1 MKKNKKGINVS
12 APIVPYTDQDTYP
25 THEAIYGKGGWKSVR
40 TIEDLKAIPKER
52 LEDGCIVRVVES
64 SSSSGSAVEFYYD
77 SSIKDGASIPSS
89 ITDPIEREV
98 YPYKFRKWAP
108 GYLPTKLSDLENDMA
123 FIAEVHNTEENGDYV
138 YLDPNNADDKN
149 AIEKILVGRARG
161 IYQELALAFL
171 NKNSS
176 TTVKVDTNEDGVVDG
191 NDNSIPIHGLVT
203 VDDTG
208 KIPNDLLEY
217 PGKYVE
223 SLVAIFPDDFC
234 YDPLDPA
241 SWWDTDDKG
250 VLVKVAPGGP
260 KPADYPNSD
269 QSEALGWDHPEV
281 TEKDQKYYISE
292 YYKSSGNSNSIV
304 DNAYRN
310 KVAVV
315 TSSDPNDFSW
325 TASDPIWNDIIY
337 VDEFRRTAFIVKN
350 DGIIVEKSIGRD
362 LIRTI
367 EELMRPATI
376 LEVPTEWN
384 NWGISAKVA
393 YQILLEIDKIVAWGE
408 DISDE
413 RNQRKEADAA
423 INARIDDLWDKLNA
437 HIQDKNN
444 PHNVTREQL
453 GVGESDEVTFSK
465 VTANGFFM
473 SVGSAGKM
481 ASKEV
486 MMSDLPA
493 EEETPEEEVISA
505 VSEKTSSAQLLTP
518 RVKISSSNN
527 PSLRV
532 GPSDGSYEWQEELK
546 NEKEEREAA
555 DAELNKRIDEVEA
568 AMNAHIARR
577 DNPHETNR
585 GHLKI
590 DTTDAVVFSKVNAPN
605 GFFQANGTP
614 AVFKVATLDPKEEKL
629 NELESKIKELEAEI
643 AKLRKV

>member
-1 MKKNKKGINVS
+1 MEKNKKGINVS

-40 TIEDLKAIPKER
+40 TIEDLKAIPKGR

-123 FIAEVHNTEENGDYV
+123 FIAEVHDTEENGDYT

-223 SLVAIFPDDFC
+223 SLVAMFPDDFC
-234 YDPLDPA
+234 EDPLDPA
-241 SWWDTDDKG
+241 AYFVYLNGKPSKIDSEGKPVTADT
-250 VLVKVAPGGP
+250 
-260 KPADYPNSD
+260 PNSF
-269 QSEALGWDHPEV
+269 QSEALKWDHPQV

-292 YYKSSGNSNSIV
+292 YYKYKENNTV
-304 DNAYRN
+304 YNAYRN

-376 LEVPTEWN
+376 LEVPTEWD

-408 DISDE
+408 DISEE
-413 RNQRKEADAA
+413 RNKRKEADEA
-423 INARIDDLWDKLNA
+423 INKRIDDLWDKLNA

-481 ASKEV
+481 ALEGI
-486 MMSDLPA
+486 MMSDISA
-493 EEETPEEEVISA
+493 DEETHEEEVISA

-518 RVKISSSNN
+518 RVRISSSSN

-532 GPSDGSYEWQEELK
+532 GPSDGTYDWQEELE
-546 NEKEEREAA
+546 NEREEREAA

-590 DTTDAVVFSKVNAPN
+590 DTTDAVIFSKVNAPN
-605 GFFQANGTP
+605 GFFQANGKA
-614 AVFKVATLDPKEEKL
+614 AVFKVATPDPKEEKL

>member
-1 MKKNKKGINVS
+1 MEKNKKGINVS

-40 TIEDLKAIPKER
+40 TIEDLKAIPKGR

-64 SSSSGSAVEFYYD
+64 SSSSRSAVEFYYD

-123 FIAEVHNTEENGDYV
+123 FIAEVHDTEENGDYT

-223 SLVAIFPDDFC
+223 SLVAMFPDDFC
-234 YDPLDPA
+234 EDPLDPA
-241 SWWDTDDKG
+241 AYFVYLNGKPSKIDSEGKPVTADT
-250 VLVKVAPGGP
+250 
-260 KPADYPNSD
+260 PNSF
-269 QSEALGWDHPEV
+269 QSEALKWDHPQV

-292 YYKSSGNSNSIV
+292 YYKYKENNTV
-304 DNAYRN
+304 YNAYRN

-376 LEVPTEWN
+376 LEVPTEWD

-408 DISDE
+408 DISEE
-413 RNQRKEADAA
+413 RNKRKEADEA
-423 INARIDDLWDKLNA
+423 INKRIDDLWDKLNA

-481 ASKEV
+481 ALEGI
-486 MMSDLPA
+486 MMSDISA
-493 EEETPEEEVISA
+493 DEETYEEEVISA

-518 RVKISSSNN
+518 RVRISSSSN

-532 GPSDGSYEWQEELK
+532 GPSDGTYDWQEELE
-546 NEKEEREAA
+546 NEREEREAA

-590 DTTDAVVFSKVNAPN
+590 DTTDAVIFSKVNAPN
-605 GFFQANGTP
+605 GFFQANGKA
-614 AVFKVATLDPKEEKL
+614 AVFKVATPDPEEEKL

>member
-1 MKKNKKGINVS
+1 MEKNKKGINVS

-40 TIEDLKAIPKER
+40 TIEDLKAIPKGR

-123 FIAEVHNTEENGDYV
+123 FIAEVHDTEENGDYT

-223 SLVAIFPDDFC
+223 SLVAMFPDDFC
-234 YDPLDPA
+234 EDPLDPA
-241 SWWDTDDKG
+241 AYFVYLNGKPSKIDSEGKPVTADT
-250 VLVKVAPGGP
+250 
-260 KPADYPNSD
+260 PNSF
-269 QSEALGWDHPEV
+269 QSEALKRDHPQV

-292 YYKSSGNSNSIV
+292 YYKYKENNTV
-304 DNAYRN
+304 YNAYRN

-376 LEVPTEWN
+376 LEVPTEWD

-408 DISDE
+408 DISEE
-413 RNQRKEADAA
+413 RNKRKEADEA
-423 INARIDDLWDKLNA
+423 INKRIDDLWDKLNA

-481 ASKEV
+481 ALEGI
-486 MMSDLPA
+486 MMSDISA
-493 EEETPEEEVISA
+493 DEETHEEEVISA

-518 RVKISSSNN
+518 RVRISSSSN

-532 GPSDGSYEWQEELK
+532 GPSDGTYDWQEELE
-546 NEKEEREAA
+546 NEREEREAA

-590 DTTDAVVFSKVNAPN
+590 DTTDAVIFSKVNAPN
-605 GFFQANGTP
+605 GFFQANGKA
-614 AVFKVATLDPKEEKL
+614 AVFKVATPDPEEEKL

>member
-1 MKKNKKGINVS
+1 MEKNKKGINVS

-40 TIEDLKAIPKER
+40 TIEDLKAIPKGR

-123 FIAEVHNTEENGDYV
+123 FIAEVHDTEENGDYT
-138 YLDPNNADDKN
+138 YLDPNNTDDKN

-223 SLVAIFPDDFC
+223 SLVAMFPDDFC
-234 YDPLDPA
+234 EDPLDPA
-241 SWWDTDDKG
+241 AYFVYLNGKPSKIDSEGKPVTADT
-250 VLVKVAPGGP
+250 
-260 KPADYPNSD
+260 PNSF
-269 QSEALGWDHPEV
+269 QSEALKWDHPQV

-292 YYKSSGNSNSIV
+292 YYKYKENNTV
-304 DNAYRN
+304 YNAYRN

-376 LEVPTEWN
+376 LEVPTEWD

-408 DISDE
+408 DISEE
-413 RNQRKEADAA
+413 RNKRKEADEA
-423 INARIDDLWDKLNA
+423 INKRIDDLWDKLNA

-481 ASKEV
+481 ALEGI
-486 MMSDLPA
+486 MMSDISA
-493 EEETPEEEVISA
+493 DEETHEEEVISA

-518 RVKISSSNN
+518 RVRISSSSN

-532 GPSDGSYEWQEELK
+532 GPSDGTYDWQEELE
-546 NEKEEREAA
+546 NEREEREAA

-590 DTTDAVVFSKVNAPN
+590 DTTDAVIFSKVNAPN
-605 GFFQANGTP
+605 GFFQANGKA
-614 AVFKVATLDPKEEKL
+614 AVFKVATPDPEEEKL

>member
-1 MKKNKKGINVS
+1 MEKNKKGINVS

-40 TIEDLKAIPKER
+40 TIEDLKAIPKGR

-123 FIAEVHNTEENGDYV
+123 FIAEVHDTEENGDYT

-223 SLVAIFPDDFC
+223 SLVAMFPDDFC
-234 YDPLDPA
+234 EDPLDPA
-241 SWWDTDDKG
+241 AYFVYLNGKPSKIDSEGKPVTADT
-250 VLVKVAPGGP
+250 
-260 KPADYPNSD
+260 PNSF
-269 QSEALGWDHPEV
+269 QSEALKWDHPQV

-292 YYKSSGNSNSIV
+292 YYKYKENNTV
-304 DNAYRN
+304 YNAYRN

-376 LEVPTEWN
+376 LEVPTEWD

-408 DISDE
+408 DISEE
-413 RNQRKEADAA
+413 RNKRKEADEA
-423 INARIDDLWDKLNA
+423 INKKIDDLWDKLNA

-481 ASKEV
+481 ALEGI
-486 MMSDLPA
+486 MMSDISA
-493 EEETPEEEVISA
+493 DEETHEEEVISA

-518 RVKISSSNN
+518 RVRISSSSN

-532 GPSDGSYEWQEELK
+532 GPSDGTYDWQEELE
-546 NEKEEREAA
+546 NEREEREAA

-590 DTTDAVVFSKVNAPN
+590 DTTDAVIFSKVNAPN
-605 GFFQANGTP
+605 GFFQANGKA
-614 AVFKVATLDPKEEKL
+614 AVFKVATPDPEEEKL

>member
-1 MKKNKKGINVS
+1 MEKNKKGINVS

-40 TIEDLKAIPKER
+40 TIEDLKAIPKGR

-123 FIAEVHNTEENGDYV
+123 FIAEVHDTEENGDYT

-223 SLVAIFPDDFC
+223 SLVAMFPDDFC
-234 YDPLDPA
+234 KDPLDPA
-241 SWWDTDDKG
+241 AYFVYLNGKPSKIDSEGKPVTADT
-250 VLVKVAPGGP
+250 
-260 KPADYPNSD
+260 PNSF
-269 QSEALGWDHPEV
+269 QSEALKWDHPQV

-292 YYKSSGNSNSIV
+292 YYKYKENNTV
-304 DNAYRN
+304 YNAYRN

-376 LEVPTEWN
+376 LEVPTEWD

-408 DISDE
+408 DISEE
-413 RNQRKEADAA
+413 RNKRKEADEA
-423 INARIDDLWDKLNA
+423 INKRIDDLWDKLNA

-481 ASKEV
+481 ALEGI
-486 MMSDLPA
+486 MMSDISA
-493 EEETPEEEVISA
+493 DEETHEEEVISA

-518 RVKISSSNN
+518 RVRISSSSN

-532 GPSDGSYEWQEELK
+532 GPSDGTYDWQEELE
-546 NEKEEREAA
+546 NEREEREAA

-590 DTTDAVVFSKVNAPN
+590 DTTDAVIFSKVNAPN
-605 GFFQANGTP
+605 GFFQANGKA
-614 AVFKVATLDPKEEKL
+614 AVFKVATPDPEEEKL
-629 NELESKIKELEAEI
+629 NELESKVKELEAEI

>member
-1 MKKNKKGINVS
+1 MEKNKKGINVS

-40 TIEDLKAIPKER
+40 TIEDLKAIPKGR

-123 FIAEVHNTEENGDYV
+123 FIAEVHDTEENGDYT

-176 TTVKVDTNEDGVVDG
+176 TTVKVDTNENGVVDG

-223 SLVAIFPDDFC
+223 SLVAMFPDDFC
-234 YDPLDPA
+234 EDPLDPA
-241 SWWDTDDKG
+241 AYFVYLNGKPSKIDSEGKPVTADT
-250 VLVKVAPGGP
+250 
-260 KPADYPNSD
+260 PNSF
-269 QSEALGWDHPEV
+269 QSEALKWDHPQV

-292 YYKSSGNSNSIV
+292 YYKYKENNTV
-304 DNAYRN
+304 YNAYRN

-376 LEVPTEWN
+376 LEVPTEWD

-408 DISDE
+408 DISEE
-413 RNQRKEADAA
+413 RNKRKEADEA
-423 INARIDDLWDKLNA
+423 INKRIDDLWDKLNA

-481 ASKEV
+481 ALEGI
-486 MMSDLPA
+486 MMSDISA
-493 EEETPEEEVISA
+493 DEETHEEEVISA

-518 RVKISSSNN
+518 RVRISSSSN

-532 GPSDGSYEWQEELK
+532 GPSDGTYDWQEELE
-546 NEKEEREAA
+546 NEREEREAA

-590 DTTDAVVFSKVNAPN
+590 DTTDAVIFSKVNAPN
-605 GFFQANGTP
+605 GFFQANGKA
-614 AVFKVATLDPKEEKL
+614 AVFKVATPDPEEEKL

>member
-1 MKKNKKGINVS
+1 MEKNKKGINVS

-40 TIEDLKAIPKER
+40 TIEDLKAIPKGR

-123 FIAEVHNTEENGDYV
+123 FIAEVHDTEENGDYT

-223 SLVAIFPDDFC
+223 SLVAMFPDDFC
-234 YDPLDPA
+234 EDPLDPA
-241 SWWDTDDKG
+241 AYFVYLNGKPSKIDSEGKPVTADT
-250 VLVKVAPGGP
+250 
-260 KPADYPNSD
+260 PNSF
-269 QSEALGWDHPEV
+269 QSEALKWDHPQV

-292 YYKSSGNSNSIV
+292 YYKYKENNTV
-304 DNAYRN
+304 YNAYRN

-376 LEVPTEWN
+376 LEVPTEWD

-408 DISDE
+408 DISEE
-413 RNQRKEADAA
+413 RNKRKEADEA
-423 INARIDDLWDKLNA
+423 INKRIDDLWDKLNA

-481 ASKEV
+481 ALEGI
-486 MMSDLPA
+486 MMSDISA
-493 EEETPEEEVISA
+493 DEETHEEEVISA
-505 VSEKTSSAQLLTP
+505 VSEKTSSAQLLIP
-518 RVKISSSNN
+518 RVRISSSSN

-532 GPSDGSYEWQEELK
+532 GPSDGTYDWQEELE
-546 NEKEEREAA
+546 NEREEREAA

-590 DTTDAVVFSKVNAPN
+590 DTTDAVIFSKVNAPN
-605 GFFQANGTP
+605 GFFQANGKA
-614 AVFKVATLDPKEEKL
+614 AVFKVATPDPKEEKL

>member
-1 MKKNKKGINVS
+1 MEKNKKGINVS

-40 TIEDLKAIPKER
+40 TIEDLKAIPKGR

-123 FIAEVHNTEENGDYV
+123 FIAEVHDTEENGDYT

-223 SLVAIFPDDFC
+223 SLVAMFPDDFC
-234 YDPLDPA
+234 EDPLDPA
-241 SWWDTDDKG
+241 AYFVYLNGKPSKIDSEGKPVTADT
-250 VLVKVAPGGP
+250 
-260 KPADYPNSD
+260 PNSF
-269 QSEALGWDHPEV
+269 QSEALKWDHPQV

-292 YYKSSGNSNSIV
+292 YYKYKENNTV
-304 DNAYRN
+304 YNAYRN

-376 LEVPTEWN
+376 LEVPTEWD

-408 DISDE
+408 DISEE
-413 RNQRKEADAA
+413 RNKRKEADEA
-423 INARIDDLWDKLNA
+423 INKRIDDLWDKLNA

-481 ASKEV
+481 ALEGI
-486 MMSDLPA
+486 MMSDISA
-493 EEETPEEEVISA
+493 DEETHEEEVISA

-518 RVKISSSNN
+518 RVRISSSSN

-532 GPSDGSYEWQEELK
+532 GPSDGTYDWQEELE
-546 NEKEEREAA
+546 NEREEREAA

-590 DTTDAVVFSKVNAPN
+590 DTTDAVIFSKVNAPN

-614 AVFKVATLDPKEEKL
+614 AVFKVATPDPEEEKL

>member
-1 MKKNKKGINVS
+1 MEKNKKGINVS

-40 TIEDLKAIPKER
+40 TIEDLKAIPKGR

-123 FIAEVHNTEENGDYV
+123 FIAEVHDTEENGDYT

-223 SLVAIFPDDFC
+223 SLVAMFPDDFC
-234 YDPLDPA
+234 EDPLDPA
-241 SWWDTDDKG
+241 AYFVYLNGKPSKIDSEGKPVTADT
-250 VLVKVAPGGP
+250 
-260 KPADYPNSD
+260 PNSF
-269 QSEALGWDHPEV
+269 QSEALKWDHPQV

-292 YYKSSGNSNSIV
+292 YYKYKENNTV
-304 DNAYRN
+304 YNAYRN

-408 DISDE
+408 DISEE
-413 RNQRKEADAA
+413 RNKRKEADEA
-423 INARIDDLWDKLNA
+423 INKRIDDLWDKLNA

-481 ASKEV
+481 ALEGI
-486 MMSDLPA
+486 MMSDISA
-493 EEETPEEEVISA
+493 DEETHEEEVISA

-518 RVKISSSNN
+518 RVRISSSSN

-532 GPSDGSYEWQEELK
+532 GPSDGTYDWQEELE
-546 NEKEEREAA
+546 NEREEREAA

-590 DTTDAVVFSKVNAPN
+590 DTTDAVIFSKVNAPN
-605 GFFQANGTP
+605 GFFQANGKA
-614 AVFKVATLDPKEEKL
+614 AVFKVATPDPEEEKL

>member
-40 TIEDLKAIPKER
+40 TIEDLKAIPKGR

-123 FIAEVHNTEENGDYV
+123 FIAEVHDTEENGDYT

-223 SLVAIFPDDFC
+223 SLVAMFPDDFC
-234 YDPLDPA
+234 EDPLDPA
-241 SWWDTDDKG
+241 AYFVYLNGKSSKIDSEGKPVTADT
-250 VLVKVAPGGP
+250 
-260 KPADYPNSD
+260 PNSF
-269 QSEALGWDHPEV
+269 QSEALKWDHPQV

-292 YYKSSGNSNSIV
+292 YYKYKENNTV
-304 DNAYRN
+304 YNAYRN

-376 LEVPTEWN
+376 LEVPTEWD

-408 DISDE
+408 DISE
-413 RNQRKEADAA
+413 ESNKRKEADEA
-423 INARIDDLWDKLNA
+423 INKRIDDLWDKLNA

-481 ASKEV
+481 ALEGI
-486 MMSDLPA
+486 MMSDISA
-493 EEETPEEEVISA
+493 DEETHEEEVISA

-518 RVKISSSNN
+518 RVRISSSSN

-532 GPSDGSYEWQEELK
+532 VGPSDGTYDWQEELE
-546 NEKEEREAA
+546 NEREEREAA

-590 DTTDAVVFSKVNAPN
+590 DTTDAVIFSKVNAPN
-605 GFFQANGTP
+605 GFFQANGKA
-614 AVFKVATLDPKEEKL
+614 AVFKVATPDPEEEKL

>member
-1 MKKNKKGINVS
+1 MEKNKKGINVS

-40 TIEDLKAIPKER
+40 TIEDLKAIPKGR

-123 FIAEVHNTEENGDYV
+123 FIAEVHDTEENGDYT

-223 SLVAIFPDDFC
+223 SLVALFPDDFC
-234 YDPLDPA
+234 EDPLDPA
-241 SWWDTDDKG
+241 AYFVYLNGKPSKIDSEGKPVTADT
-250 VLVKVAPGGP
+250 
-260 KPADYPNSD
+260 PNSF
-269 QSEALGWDHPEV
+269 QSEALKWDHPQV

-292 YYKSSGNSNSIV
+292 YYKYKENNTV
-304 DNAYRN
+304 YNAYRN

-376 LEVPTEWN
+376 LEVPTEWD

-408 DISDE
+408 DISEE
-413 RNQRKEADAA
+413 RNKRKEADEA
-423 INARIDDLWDKLNA
+423 INKRIDDLWDKLNA

-481 ASKEV
+481 ALEGI
-486 MMSDLPA
+486 MMSDISA
-493 EEETPEEEVISA
+493 DEETHEEEVISA

-518 RVKISSSNN
+518 RVRISSSSN

-532 GPSDGSYEWQEELK
+532 GPSDGTYDWQEELE
-546 NEKEEREAA
+546 NEREEREAA

-590 DTTDAVVFSKVNAPN
+590 DTTDAVIFSKVNAPN
-605 GFFQANGTP
+605 GFFQANGKA
-614 AVFKVATLDPKEEKL
+614 AVFKVATPDPEEEKL
-629 NELESKIKELEAEI
+629 NELESKVKELEAEI

>member
-1 MKKNKKGINVS
+1 MEKNKKGINVS

-123 FIAEVHNTEENGDYV
+123 FIAEVHDTEENGDYT

-223 SLVAIFPDDFC
+223 SLVAMFPDDFC
-234 YDPLDPA
+234 EDPLDPA
-241 SWWDTDDKG
+241 AYFVYLNGKPSKTDSEGKPVTADT
-250 VLVKVAPGGP
+250 
-260 KPADYPNSD
+260 PNSF
-269 QSEALGWDHPEV
+269 QSEALKLDHPQV

-292 YYKSSGNSNSIV
+292 YYKYKENNTV
-304 DNAYRN
+304 YNAYRN

-376 LEVPTEWN
+376 LEVPTEWD

-473 SVGSAGKM
+473 SVGSAGRM
-481 ASKEV
+481 ASEEI
-486 MMSDLPA
+486 MMNDLPA
-493 EEETPEEEVISA
+493 DEETHEGEVNAI
-505 VSEKTSSAQLLTP
+505 SEKTSSAQLLTP

-605 GFFQANGTP
+605 GFFQADGKA

-643 AKLRKV
+643 TKLRKV

>member
-1 MKKNKKGINVS
+1 MEKNKKGINVS

-40 TIEDLKAIPKER
+40 TIEDLKAIPKGR

-123 FIAEVHNTEENGDYV
+123 FIAEVHDTEENGDYT

-208 KIPNDLLEY
+208 KIPNNLLEY

-223 SLVAIFPDDFC
+223 SLVAMFPDDFC
-234 YDPLDPA
+234 EDPLDPA
-241 SWWDTDDKG
+241 AYFVYLNGKPSKIDSEGKPVTADT
-250 VLVKVAPGGP
+250 
-260 KPADYPNSD
+260 PNSF
-269 QSEALGWDHPEV
+269 QSEALKWDHPQV

-292 YYKSSGNSNSIV
+292 YYKYKENNTV
-304 DNAYRN
+304 YNAYRN

-376 LEVPTEWN
+376 LEVPTEWD

-408 DISDE
+408 DISEE
-413 RNQRKEADAA
+413 RNKRKEADEA
-423 INARIDDLWDKLNA
+423 INKRIDDLWDKLNA

-453 GVGESDEVTFSK
+453 SVGESDEVTFSK

-481 ASKEV
+481 ALEGI
-486 MMSDLPA
+486 MMSDISA
-493 EEETPEEEVISA
+493 DEETHEEEVISA

-518 RVKISSSNN
+518 RVRISSSSN

-532 GPSDGSYEWQEELK
+532 GPSDGTYDWQEELE
-546 NEKEEREAA
+546 NEREEREAA

-590 DTTDAVVFSKVNAPN
+590 DTTDAVIFSKVNAPN
-605 GFFQANGTP
+605 GFFQANGRA
-614 AVFKVATLDPKEEKL
+614 AVFKVATPDPEEEKL

>member
-1 MKKNKKGINVS
+1 MEKNKKGINVS

-40 TIEDLKAIPKER
+40 TIEDLKAIPKGR

-123 FIAEVHNTEENGDYV
+123 FIAEVHDTEENGDYT

-223 SLVAIFPDDFC
+223 SLVAMFPDDFC
-234 YDPLDPA
+234 EDPLDPA
-241 SWWDTDDKG
+241 AYFVYLNGKPSKIDSEGKPVTADT
-250 VLVKVAPGGP
+250 
-260 KPADYPNSD
+260 PNSF
-269 QSEALGWDHPEV
+269 QSEALKWDHPQV

-292 YYKSSGNSNSIV
+292 YYKYKENNTV
-304 DNAYRN
+304 YNAYRN

-376 LEVPTEWN
+376 LEVPTEWD

-408 DISDE
+408 DISEE
-413 RNQRKEADAA
+413 RNKRKEADEA
-423 INARIDDLWDKLNA
+423 INKRIDDLWDKLNA

-481 ASKEV
+481 ALEGI
-486 MMSDLPA
+486 MMSDISA
-493 EEETPEEEVISA
+493 DEETHEEEVISA

-518 RVKISSSNN
+518 RVRISSSSN

-532 GPSDGSYEWQEELK
+532 GLSDGTYDWQEELE
-546 NEKEEREAA
+546 NEREEREAA

-590 DTTDAVVFSKVNAPN
+590 DTTDAVIFSKVNAPN
-605 GFFQANGTP
+605 GFFQANGKA
-614 AVFKVATLDPKEEKL
+614 AVFKVATPDPEEEKL

>member
-1 MKKNKKGINVS
+1 MEKNKKGINVS

-40 TIEDLKAIPKER
+40 TIEDLKAIPKGR

-77 SSIKDGASIPSS
+77 SSIKDGASIPGS

-123 FIAEVHNTEENGDYV
+123 FIAEVHDTEENGDYT

-223 SLVAIFPDDFC
+223 SLVAMFPDDFC
-234 YDPLDPA
+234 EDPLDPA
-241 SWWDTDDKG
+241 AYFVYLNGKPSKIDSEGKPVTADT
-250 VLVKVAPGGP
+250 
-260 KPADYPNSD
+260 PNSF
-269 QSEALGWDHPEV
+269 QSEALKWDHPQV

-292 YYKSSGNSNSIV
+292 YYKYKENNTV
-304 DNAYRN
+304 YNAYRN

-376 LEVPTEWN
+376 LEVPTEWD

-408 DISDE
+408 DISEE
-413 RNQRKEADAA
+413 RNKRKEADEA
-423 INARIDDLWDKLNA
+423 INKRIDDLWDKLNA

-481 ASKEV
+481 ALEGI
-486 MMSDLPA
+486 MMSDISA
-493 EEETPEEEVISA
+493 DEETHEEEVISA

-518 RVKISSSNN
+518 RVRISSSSN

-532 GPSDGSYEWQEELK
+532 GPSDGTYDWQEELE
-546 NEKEEREAA
+546 NEREEREAA

-590 DTTDAVVFSKVNAPN
+590 DTTDAVIFSKVNAPN
-605 GFFQANGTP
+605 GFFQANGKA
-614 AVFKVATLDPKEEKL
+614 AVFKVATPDPEEEKL

>member
-1 MKKNKKGINVS
+1 MEKNKKGINVS

-40 TIEDLKAIPKER
+40 TIEDLKAIPKGR

-123 FIAEVHNTEENGDYV
+123 FIAEVHDTEENGDYT

-223 SLVAIFPDDFC
+223 SLVAMFPDDFC
-234 YDPLDPA
+234 EDPLDPA
-241 SWWDTDDKG
+241 AYFVYLNGKPSKIDSEGKPVTADT
-250 VLVKVAPGGP
+250 
-260 KPADYPNSD
+260 PNSF
-269 QSEALGWDHPEV
+269 QSEALKWDHPQV

-292 YYKSSGNSNSIV
+292 YYKYKENNTV
-304 DNAYRN
+304 YNAYRN

-376 LEVPTEWN
+376 LEVPTEWD

-408 DISDE
+408 DISEE
-413 RNQRKEADAA
+413 RNKRKEADEA
-423 INARIDDLWDKLNA
+423 INKRIDDLWDKLNA

-481 ASKEV
+481 ALEGI
-486 MMSDLPA
+486 MMSDISA
-493 EEETPEEEVISA
+493 DEETHEEEVISA

-518 RVKISSSNN
+518 RVRISSSSN

-532 GPSDGSYEWQEELK
+532 GPSDGTYDWQEELE
-546 NEKEEREAA
+546 NEREEREAA

-590 DTTDAVVFSKVNAPN
+590 DTTDAVIFSKVNAPN
-605 GFFQANGTP
+605 GFFQANGKA
-614 AVFKVATLDPKEEKL
+614 AVFKVATPDPEEEKL
-629 NELESKIKELEAEI
+629 NELESKIRELEAEI

>member
-1 MKKNKKGINVS
+1 MEKNKKGINVS

-40 TIEDLKAIPKER
+40 TIEDLKAIPKGR

-123 FIAEVHNTEENGDYV
+123 FIAEVHDTEENGDYT

-217 PGKYVE
+217 HGKYVE
-223 SLVAIFPDDFC
+223 SLVAMFPDDFC
-234 YDPLDPA
+234 EDPLDPA
-241 SWWDTDDKG
+241 AYFVYLNGKPSKIDSEGKPVTADT
-250 VLVKVAPGGP
+250 
-260 KPADYPNSD
+260 PNSF
-269 QSEALGWDHPEV
+269 QSEALKWDHPQV

-292 YYKSSGNSNSIV
+292 YYYKYKENNTV
-304 DNAYRN
+304 YNAYRN

-376 LEVPTEWN
+376 LEVPTEWD

-408 DISDE
+408 DISEE
-413 RNQRKEADAA
+413 RNKRKEADEA
-423 INARIDDLWDKLNA
+423 INKRIDDLWDKLNA

-481 ASKEV
+481 ALEGI
-486 MMSDLPA
+486 MMSDISA
-493 EEETPEEEVISA
+493 DEETHEEEVISA

-518 RVKISSSNN
+518 RVRISSSSN

-532 GPSDGSYEWQEELK
+532 GPSDGTYDWQEELE
-546 NEKEEREAA
+546 NEREEREAA

-590 DTTDAVVFSKVNAPN
+590 DTTDAVIFSKVNAPN
-605 GFFQANGTP
+605 GFFQANGKA
-614 AVFKVATLDPKEEKL
+614 AVFKVATPDPEEEKL
-629 NELESKIKELEAEI
+629 NELESKVKELEAEI

>member
-1 MKKNKKGINVS
+1 MEKNKKGINVS

-40 TIEDLKAIPKER
+40 TIEDLKAIPKGR

-98 YPYKFRKWAP
+98 YPNKFRKWAP

-123 FIAEVHNTEENGDYV
+123 FIAEVHDTEENGDYT

-223 SLVAIFPDDFC
+223 SLVAMFPDDFC
-234 YDPLDPA
+234 EDPLDPA
-241 SWWDTDDKG
+241 AYFVYLNGKPSKIDSEGKPVTADT
-250 VLVKVAPGGP
+250 
-260 KPADYPNSD
+260 PNSF
-269 QSEALGWDHPEV
+269 QSEALKWDHPQV

-292 YYKSSGNSNSIV
+292 YYKYKENNTV
-304 DNAYRN
+304 YNAYRN

-376 LEVPTEWN
+376 LEVPTEWD

-408 DISDE
+408 DISEE
-413 RNQRKEADAA
+413 RNKRKEADEA
-423 INARIDDLWDKLNA
+423 INKRIDDLWDKLNA

-481 ASKEV
+481 ALEGI
-486 MMSDLPA
+486 MMSDISA
-493 EEETPEEEVISA
+493 DEETHEEEVISA

-518 RVKISSSNN
+518 RVRISSSSN

-532 GPSDGSYEWQEELK
+532 GPSDGTYDWQEELE
-546 NEKEEREAA
+546 NEREEREAA

-590 DTTDAVVFSKVNAPN
+590 DTTDAVIFSKVNAPN
-605 GFFQANGTP
+605 GFFQANGKA
-614 AVFKVATLDPKEEKL
+614 AVFKVATPDPEEEKL

>member
-1 MKKNKKGINVS
+1 MEKNKKGINVS

-40 TIEDLKAIPKER
+40 TIEDLKAIPKGR

-123 FIAEVHNTEENGDYV
+123 FIAEVHDTEENGDYT

-223 SLVAIFPDDFC
+223 SLVAMFPDDFC
-234 YDPLDPA
+234 EDPLDPA
-241 SWWDTDDKG
+241 AYFVYLNGKPSKIDSEGKPVTADT
-250 VLVKVAPGGP
+250 
-260 KPADYPNSD
+260 PNSF
-269 QSEALGWDHPEV
+269 QSEALKWDHPQV

-292 YYKSSGNSNSIV
+292 YYKYKENNTV
-304 DNAYRN
+304 YNAYRN

-376 LEVPTEWN
+376 LEVPTEWD

-408 DISDE
+408 DISEE
-413 RNQRKEADAA
+413 RNKRKEADEA
-423 INARIDDLWDKLNA
+423 INKRIDDLWDKLNA

-481 ASKEV
+481 ALEGI
-486 MMSDLPA
+486 MMSDISA
-493 EEETPEEEVISA
+493 DEETHEEEVISA

-518 RVKISSSNN
+518 RVRISSSSN

-532 GPSDGSYEWQEELK
+532 GPSDGTYDWQEELE
-546 NEKEEREAA
+546 NEREEREAA

-590 DTTDAVVFSKVNAPN
+590 DTTDAVIFSKVNAPN
-605 GFFQANGTP
+605 GFFQANGKA

>member
-1 MKKNKKGINVS
+1 MEKNKKGINVS

-123 FIAEVHNTEENGDYV
+123 FIAEVHDTEENGDYT

-223 SLVAIFPDDFC
+223 SLVAMFPDDFC
-234 YDPLDPA
+234 EDPLDPA
-241 SWWDTDDKG
+241 AYFVYLNGKPSKIDSEGKPVTADT
-250 VLVKVAPGGP
+250 
-260 KPADYPNSD
+260 PNSF
-269 QSEALGWDHPEV
+269 QSKALKWDHPQV

-292 YYKSSGNSNSIV
+292 YYKYKENNTV
-304 DNAYRN
+304 YNAYRN

-376 LEVPTEWN
+376 LEVPTEWD

-481 ASKEV
+481 ALEGI
-486 MMSDLPA
+486 MMSDISA
-493 EEETPEEEVISA
+493 DEETHEEEVISA

-518 RVKISSSNN
+518 RVRISSSSN

-532 GPSDGSYEWQEELK
+532 GPSDGTYDWQEELE
-546 NEKEEREAA
+546 NEREEREAA

-590 DTTDAVVFSKVNAPN
+590 DTTDAVIFSKVNAPN
-605 GFFQANGTP
+605 GFFQANGKA
-614 AVFKVATLDPKEEKL
+614 AVFKVATPDPEEEKL

>member
-1 MKKNKKGINVS
+1 MEKNKKGINVS

-40 TIEDLKAIPKER
+40 TIEDLKAIPKGR

-123 FIAEVHNTEENGDYV
+123 FIAEVHDTEENGDYT

-223 SLVAIFPDDFC
+223 SLVAMFPDDFC
-234 YDPLDPA
+234 EDPLDPA
-241 SWWDTDDKG
+241 AYFVYLNGKPSKIDSEGKPVTADT
-250 VLVKVAPGGP
+250 
-260 KPADYPNSD
+260 PNSF
-269 QSEALGWDHPEV
+269 QSEALKWDHPQV

-292 YYKSSGNSNSIV
+292 YYKYKENNTV
-304 DNAYRN
+304 YNAYRN

-376 LEVPTEWN
+376 LEVPTEWD

-481 ASKEV
+481 ALEGI
-486 MMSDLPA
+486 MMSDISA
-493 EEETPEEEVISA
+493 DEETHEEEVISA

-518 RVKISSSNN
+518 RVRISSSSN

-532 GPSDGSYEWQEELK
+532 GPSDGTYDWQEELE
-546 NEKEEREAA
+546 NEREEREAA

-590 DTTDAVVFSKVNAPN
+590 DTTDAVIFSKVNAPN

-614 AVFKVATLDPKEEKL
+614 AVFKVATPDPEEEKL

>member
-1 MKKNKKGINVS
+1 MEKNKKGINVS

-40 TIEDLKAIPKER
+40 TIEDLKAIPKGR

-98 YPYKFRKWAP
+98 YPYKFRRWAP

-123 FIAEVHNTEENGDYV
+123 FIAEVHDTEENGDYT

-223 SLVAIFPDDFC
+223 SLVAMFPDDFC
-234 YDPLDPA
+234 EDPLDPA
-241 SWWDTDDKG
+241 AYFVYLNGKPSKIDSEGKPVTADT
-250 VLVKVAPGGP
+250 
-260 KPADYPNSD
+260 PNSF
-269 QSEALGWDHPEV
+269 QSEALKWDHPQV

-292 YYKSSGNSNSIV
+292 YYKYKENNTV
-304 DNAYRN
+304 YNAYRN

-376 LEVPTEWN
+376 LEVPTEWD

-408 DISDE
+408 DISEE
-413 RNQRKEADAA
+413 RNKRKEADEA
-423 INARIDDLWDKLNA
+423 INKRIDDLWDKLNA

-493 EEETPEEEVISA
+493 EEETHEEEVISA

>member
-1 MKKNKKGINVS
+1 MEKNKKGINVS

-40 TIEDLKAIPKER
+40 TIEDLKAIPKGR

-64 SSSSGSAVEFYYD
+64 SSFSGSAVEFYYD

-123 FIAEVHNTEENGDYV
+123 FIAEVHDTEENGDYT

-223 SLVAIFPDDFC
+223 SLVAMFPDDFC
-234 YDPLDPA
+234 EDPLDPA
-241 SWWDTDDKG
+241 AYFVYLNGKPSKIDSEGKPVTADT
-250 VLVKVAPGGP
+250 
-260 KPADYPNSD
+260 PNSF
-269 QSEALGWDHPEV
+269 QSEALKWDHPQV

-292 YYKSSGNSNSIV
+292 YYKYKENNTV
-304 DNAYRN
+304 YNAYRN

-376 LEVPTEWN
+376 LEVPTEWD

-408 DISDE
+408 DISEE
-413 RNQRKEADAA
+413 RNKRKEADEA
-423 INARIDDLWDKLNA
+423 INKRIDDLWDKLNA

-473 SVGSAGKM
+473 SVGSAGRM
-481 ASKEV
+481 ASEGI
-486 MMSDLPA
+486 MMSDISA
-493 EEETPEEEVISA
+493 DEETHEEEVISA

-518 RVKISSSNN
+518 RVRISSSSN

-532 GPSDGSYEWQEELK
+532 GPSDGTYDWQEELE
-546 NEKEEREAA
+546 NEREEREAA

-590 DTTDAVVFSKVNAPN
+590 DTTDAVIFSKVNAPN
-605 GFFQANGTP
+605 GFFQANGKA
-614 AVFKVATLDPKEEKL
+614 AVFKVATPDPEEEKL
-629 NELESKIKELEAEI
+629 NELESKVKELEAEI

>member
-1 MKKNKKGINVS
+1 MEKNKKGINVS

-40 TIEDLKAIPKER
+40 TIEDLKAIPKGR

-123 FIAEVHNTEENGDYV
+123 FIAEVHDTEENGDYT

-223 SLVAIFPDDFC
+223 SLVAMFPDDFC
-234 YDPLDPA
+234 EDPLDPA
-241 SWWDTDDKG
+241 AYFVYLNGKPSKIDSEGKPVTADT
-250 VLVKVAPGGP
+250 
-260 KPADYPNSD
+260 PNSF
-269 QSEALGWDHPEV
+269 QSEALKWDHPQV

-292 YYKSSGNSNSIV
+292 YYKYKENNTV
-304 DNAYRN
+304 YNAYRN

-423 INARIDDLWDKLNA
+423 INARIDDLWNKLNA

-493 EEETPEEEVISA
+493 EEETHEEEVISA

-590 DTTDAVVFSKVNAPN
+590 DTTDAVIFSKVNAPN
-605 GFFQANGTP
+605 GFFQANGKA
-614 AVFKVATLDPKEEKL
+614 AVFKVATSDPEEEKL
-629 NELESKIKELEAEI
+629 NELESKVKELEAEI

>member
-1 MKKNKKGINVS
+1 MEKNKKGINVS

-40 TIEDLKAIPKER
+40 TIEDLKAIPKGR

-123 FIAEVHNTEENGDYV
+123 FIAEVHDTEENGDYT
-138 YLDPNNADDKN
+138 YLDPNNADDRN

-223 SLVAIFPDDFC
+223 SLVAMFPDDFC
-234 YDPLDPA
+234 EDPLDPA
-241 SWWDTDDKG
+241 AYFVYLNGKPSKIDSEGKPVTADT
-250 VLVKVAPGGP
+250 
-260 KPADYPNSD
+260 PNSF
-269 QSEALGWDHPEV
+269 QSEALKWDHPQV

-292 YYKSSGNSNSIV
+292 YYKYKENNTV
-304 DNAYRN
+304 YNAYRN

-376 LEVPTEWN
+376 LEVPTEWD

-408 DISDE
+408 DISEE
-413 RNQRKEADAA
+413 RNKRKEADEA
-423 INARIDDLWDKLNA
+423 INKRIDDLWDKLNA

-481 ASKEV
+481 ALEGI
-486 MMSDLPA
+486 MMSDISA
-493 EEETPEEEVISA
+493 DEETHEEEVISA

-518 RVKISSSNN
+518 RVRISSSSN

-532 GPSDGSYEWQEELK
+532 GPSDGTYDWQEELE
-546 NEKEEREAA
+546 NEREEREAA

-590 DTTDAVVFSKVNAPN
+590 DTTDAVIFSKVNAPN
-605 GFFQANGTP
+605 GFFQANGKA
-614 AVFKVATLDPKEEKL
+614 AVFKVATPDPEEEKL

>member
-1 MKKNKKGINVS
+1 MES
-12 APIVPYTDQDTYP
+12 
-25 THEAIYGKGGWKSVR
+25 
-40 TIEDLKAIPKER
+40 
-52 LEDGCIVRVVES
+52 S

-269 QSEALGWDHPEV
+269 QSEALGWDYPEV

-337 VDEFRRTAFIVKN
+337 VDEFRRTAFIVKMM
-350 DGIIVEKSIGRD
+350 V
-362 LIRTI
+362 
-367 EELMRPATI
+367 
-376 LEVPTEWN
+376 
-384 NWGISAKVA
+384 
-393 YQILLEIDKIVAWGE
+393 LL
-408 DISDE
+408 
-413 RNQRKEADAA
+413 
-423 INARIDDLWDKLNA
+423 
-437 HIQDKNN
+437 
-444 PHNVTREQL
+444 
-453 GVGESDEVTFSK
+453 
-465 VTANGFFM
+465 
-473 SVGSAGKM
+473 
-481 ASKEV
+481 
-486 MMSDLPA
+486 
-493 EEETPEEEVISA
+493 
-505 VSEKTSSAQLLTP
+505 
-518 RVKISSSNN
+518 
-527 PSLRV
+527 
-532 GPSDGSYEWQEELK
+532 
-546 NEKEEREAA
+546 
-555 DAELNKRIDEVEA
+555 
-568 AMNAHIARR
+568 
-577 DNPHETNR
+577 
-585 GHLKI
+585 
-590 DTTDAVVFSKVNAPN
+590 
-605 GFFQANGTP
+605 
-614 AVFKVATLDPKEEKL
+614 
-629 NELESKIKELEAEI
+629 
-643 AKLRKV
+643 

>member
-1 MKKNKKGINVS
+1 MEKNKKGINVS

-40 TIEDLKAIPKER
+40 TIEDLKAIPKGR

-123 FIAEVHNTEENGDYV
+123 FIAEVHDTEENGDYT

-223 SLVAIFPDDFC
+223 SLVAMFPDDFC
-234 YDPLDPA
+234 EDPLDPA
-241 SWWDTDDKG
+241 AYFVYLNGKPSKIDSEGKPVTADT
-250 VLVKVAPGGP
+250 
-260 KPADYPNSD
+260 PNSF
-269 QSEALGWDHPEV
+269 QSEALKLDHPQV

-292 YYKSSGNSNSIV
+292 YYKYKENNTV
-304 DNAYRN
+304 YNAYRN

-493 EEETPEEEVISA
+493 EEETHEEEVISA

-532 GPSDGSYEWQEELK
+532 GPSDGSYEWQEELE
-546 NEKEEREAA
+546 NEREEREAA

-590 DTTDAVVFSKVNAPN
+590 DTTDAVIFSKVNAPN
-605 GFFQANGTP
+605 GFFQANGKA
-614 AVFKVATLDPKEEKL
+614 AVFKVATPDPEEEKL
-629 NELESKIKELEAEI
+629 NELESKVKELEAEI

>member
-1 MKKNKKGINVS
+1 MEKNKKGINVS

-40 TIEDLKAIPKER
+40 TIEDLKAIPKGR

-77 SSIKDGASIPSS
+77 SSIKDEASIPSS

-123 FIAEVHNTEENGDYV
+123 FIAEVHDTEENGDYT

-223 SLVAIFPDDFC
+223 SLVAMFPDDFC
-234 YDPLDPA
+234 EDPLDPA
-241 SWWDTDDKG
+241 AYFVYLNGKPSKIDSEGKPVTADT
-250 VLVKVAPGGP
+250 
-260 KPADYPNSD
+260 PNSF
-269 QSEALGWDHPEV
+269 QSEALKWDHPQV

-292 YYKSSGNSNSIV
+292 YYKYKENNTV
-304 DNAYRN
+304 YNAYRN

-376 LEVPTEWN
+376 LEVPTEWD

-408 DISDE
+408 DISEE
-413 RNQRKEADAA
+413 RNKRKEADEA
-423 INARIDDLWDKLNA
+423 INKRIDDLWDKLNA

-481 ASKEV
+481 ALEGI
-486 MMSDLPA
+486 MMSDISA
-493 EEETPEEEVISA
+493 DEETHEEEVISA
-505 VSEKTSSAQLLTP
+505 VSEETSSAQLLTP
-518 RVKISSSNN
+518 RVRISSSSN

-532 GPSDGSYEWQEELK
+532 GPSDGTYDWQEELE
-546 NEKEEREAA
+546 NEREEREAA

-590 DTTDAVVFSKVNAPN
+590 DTTDAVIFSKVNAPN
-605 GFFQANGTP
+605 GFFQANGKA
-614 AVFKVATLDPKEEKL
+614 AVFKVATPDPEEEKL

>member
-1 MKKNKKGINVS
+1 MEKNKKGINVS

-40 TIEDLKAIPKER
+40 TIEDLKAIPKGR

-64 SSSSGSAVEFYYD
+64 NSSSGSAVEFYYD

-123 FIAEVHNTEENGDYV
+123 FIAEVHDTEENGDYT

-223 SLVAIFPDDFC
+223 SLVAMFPDDFC
-234 YDPLDPA
+234 EDPLDPA
-241 SWWDTDDKG
+241 AYFVYLNGKPSKIDSEGKPVTADT
-250 VLVKVAPGGP
+250 
-260 KPADYPNSD
+260 PNSF
-269 QSEALGWDHPEV
+269 QSEALKWDHPQV

-292 YYKSSGNSNSIV
+292 YYKYKENNTV
-304 DNAYRN
+304 YNAYRN

-376 LEVPTEWN
+376 LEVPTEWD

-408 DISDE
+408 DISEE
-413 RNQRKEADAA
+413 RNKRKEADEA
-423 INARIDDLWDKLNA
+423 INKRIDDLWDKLNA

-481 ASKEV
+481 ALEGI
-486 MMSDLPA
+486 MMSDISA
-493 EEETPEEEVISA
+493 DEETHEEEVISA

-518 RVKISSSNN
+518 RVRISSSSN

-532 GPSDGSYEWQEELK
+532 GPSDGTYDWQEELE
-546 NEKEEREAA
+546 NEREEREAA

-590 DTTDAVVFSKVNAPN
+590 DTTDAVIFSKVNAPN
-605 GFFQANGTP
+605 GFFQANGKA
-614 AVFKVATLDPKEEKL
+614 AVFKVATPDPEEEKL

>member
-1 MKKNKKGINVS
+1 MEKNKKGINVS

-40 TIEDLKAIPKER
+40 TIEDLKAIPKGR

-98 YPYKFRKWAP
+98 YPYKFRKWVP

-123 FIAEVHNTEENGDYV
+123 FIAEVHDTEENGDYT

-223 SLVAIFPDDFC
+223 SLVAMFPDDFC
-234 YDPLDPA
+234 EDPLDPA
-241 SWWDTDDKG
+241 AYFVYLNGKPSKIDSEGKPVTADT
-250 VLVKVAPGGP
+250 
-260 KPADYPNSD
+260 PNSF
-269 QSEALGWDHPEV
+269 QSEALKWDHPQV

-292 YYKSSGNSNSIV
+292 YYKYKENNTV
-304 DNAYRN
+304 YNAYRN

-376 LEVPTEWN
+376 LEVPTEWD

-408 DISDE
+408 DISEE
-413 RNQRKEADAA
+413 RNKRKEADEA
-423 INARIDDLWDKLNA
+423 INKRIDDLWDKLNA

-481 ASKEV
+481 ALEGI
-486 MMSDLPA
+486 MMSDISA
-493 EEETPEEEVISA
+493 DEETHEEEVISA

-518 RVKISSSNN
+518 RVRISSSSN

-532 GPSDGSYEWQEELK
+532 GPSDGTYDWQEELE
-546 NEKEEREAA
+546 NEREEREAA

-590 DTTDAVVFSKVNAPN
+590 DTTDAVIFSKVNAPN
-605 GFFQANGTP
+605 GFFQANGKA
-614 AVFKVATLDPKEEKL
+614 AVFKVATPDPEEEKL
-629 NELESKIKELEAEI
+629 NELESKVKELEAEI

>member
-1 MKKNKKGINVS
+1 MEKNKKGINVS

-40 TIEDLKAIPKER
+40 TIEDLKAIPKGR

-98 YPYKFRKWAP
+98 YPYKFRKWTP

-123 FIAEVHNTEENGDYV
+123 FIAEVHDTEENGDYT

-171 NKNSS
+171 NKNSYSS

-217 PGKYVE
+217 PGKYIE
-223 SLVAIFPDDFC
+223 SLVAMFPDDFC
-234 YDPLDPA
+234 EDPLDPA
-241 SWWDTDDKG
+241 AYFVYLNGKPSKIDSEGKPVTADT
-250 VLVKVAPGGP
+250 
-260 KPADYPNSD
+260 PNSF
-269 QSEALGWDHPEV
+269 QSEALKWDHPRV

-292 YYKSSGNSNSIV
+292 YYKYKENNTV
-304 DNAYRN
+304 YNAYRN

-376 LEVPTEWN
+376 LEVPTEWD

-393 YQILLEIDKIVAWGE
+393 YQILLKIDKIVAWGE
-408 DISDE
+408 DISEE
-413 RNQRKEADAA
+413 RNKRKEADEA
-423 INARIDDLWDKLNA
+423 INKRIDDLWDKLNA

-481 ASKEV
+481 ALEGI
-486 MMSDLPA
+486 MMSDISA
-493 EEETPEEEVISA
+493 DEETHEEEVISA

-518 RVKISSSNN
+518 RVRISSSSN

-532 GPSDGSYEWQEELK
+532 GPSDGTYDWQEELE
-546 NEKEEREAA
+546 NEREEREAA

-590 DTTDAVVFSKVNAPN
+590 DTTDAVIFSKVNAPN
-605 GFFQANGTP
+605 GFFQANGKA
-614 AVFKVATLDPKEEKL
+614 AVFKVATPDPEEEKL
-629 NELESKIKELEAEI
+629 NELESKVKELEAEI

>member
-1 MKKNKKGINVS
+1 MEKNKKGINVS

-40 TIEDLKAIPKER
+40 TIEDLKAIPKGR

-77 SSIKDGASIPSS
+77 SSIKDGASIPNS

-123 FIAEVHNTEENGDYV
+123 FIAEVHDTEENGDYT

-223 SLVAIFPDDFC
+223 SLVAMFPDDFC
-234 YDPLDPA
+234 EDPLDPA
-241 SWWDTDDKG
+241 AYFVYLNGKPSKIDSEGKPVTADT
-250 VLVKVAPGGP
+250 
-260 KPADYPNSD
+260 PNSF
-269 QSEALGWDHPEV
+269 QSEALKWDHPQV

-292 YYKSSGNSNSIV
+292 YYKYKENNTV
-304 DNAYRN
+304 YNAYRN

-376 LEVPTEWN
+376 LEVPTEWD

-408 DISDE
+408 DISEE
-413 RNQRKEADAA
+413 RNKRKEADEA
-423 INARIDDLWDKLNA
+423 INKRIDDLWDKLNA

-481 ASKEV
+481 ALEGI
-486 MMSDLPA
+486 MMSDISA
-493 EEETPEEEVISA
+493 DEETHEEEVISA

-518 RVKISSSNN
+518 RVRISSSSN

-532 GPSDGSYEWQEELK
+532 GPSDETYDWQEELE
-546 NEKEEREAA
+546 NEREEREAA

-590 DTTDAVVFSKVNAPN
+590 DTTDAVIFSKVNAPN
-605 GFFQANGTP
+605 GFFQANGKA
-614 AVFKVATLDPKEEKL
+614 AVFKVATPDPEEEKL
-629 NELESKIKELEAEI
+629 NELESKVKELEAEI

>member
-1 MKKNKKGINVS
+1 MEKNKKGINVS

-40 TIEDLKAIPKER
+40 TIEDLKAIPKGR

-123 FIAEVHNTEENGDYV
+123 FIAEVHDTEENGDYT

-223 SLVAIFPDDFC
+223 SLVAMFPDDFC
-234 YDPLDPA
+234 EDPLDPA
-241 SWWDTDDKG
+241 AYFVYLNGKPSKIDSEGKPVTADT
-250 VLVKVAPGGP
+250 
-260 KPADYPNSD
+260 PNSF
-269 QSEALGWDHPEV
+269 QSEALKWDHPQV

-292 YYKSSGNSNSIV
+292 YYKYKENNTV
-304 DNAYRN
+304 YNAYRN

-376 LEVPTEWN
+376 LEVPTEWD

-408 DISDE
+408 DISEE
-413 RNQRKEADAA
+413 RNKRKEADEA
-423 INARIDDLWDKLNA
+423 INKRIDDLWDKLNA

-481 ASKEV
+481 ALEGI
-486 MMSDLPA
+486 MMSDISA
-493 EEETPEEEVISA
+493 DEETHEEEVISA

-518 RVKISSSNN
+518 RVRISSSSN

-532 GPSDGSYEWQEELK
+532 GPSDGTYDWQEELE
-546 NEKEEREAA
+546 NEREEREAA

-605 GFFQANGTP
+605 GFFQANGKA
-614 AVFKVATLDPKEEKL
+614 AVFKVATPDPEEEKL

>member
-1 MKKNKKGINVS
+1 MEKNKKGINVS

-40 TIEDLKAIPKER
+40 TIEDLKAIPKGR

-123 FIAEVHNTEENGDYV
+123 FIAEVHDTEENGDYT

-191 NDNSIPIHGLVT
+191 NDNSIPIYGLVT

-223 SLVAIFPDDFC
+223 SLVAMFPDDFC
-234 YDPLDPA
+234 EDPLDPA
-241 SWWDTDDKG
+241 AYFVYLNGKPSKIDSEGKPVTADT
-250 VLVKVAPGGP
+250 
-260 KPADYPNSD
+260 PNSF
-269 QSEALGWDHPEV
+269 QSEALKWDHPQV

-292 YYKSSGNSNSIV
+292 YYKYKENNTV
-304 DNAYRN
+304 YNAYRN

-376 LEVPTEWN
+376 LEVPTEWD

-408 DISDE
+408 DISEE
-413 RNQRKEADAA
+413 RNKRKEADEA
-423 INARIDDLWDKLNA
+423 INKRIDDLWDKLNA

-481 ASKEV
+481 ALEGI
-486 MMSDLPA
+486 MMSDISA
-493 EEETPEEEVISA
+493 DEETHEEEVISA

-518 RVKISSSNN
+518 RVRISSSSN

-532 GPSDGSYEWQEELK
+532 GPSDGTYDWQEELE
-546 NEKEEREAA
+546 NEREEREAA

-577 DNPHETNR
+577 DNSHETNR

-590 DTTDAVVFSKVNAPN
+590 DTTDAVIFSKVNAPN
-605 GFFQANGTP
+605 GFFQANGKA
-614 AVFKVATLDPKEEKL
+614 AVFKVATPDPEEEKL

>member
-1 MKKNKKGINVS
+1 MEKNKKGINVS

-40 TIEDLKAIPKER
+40 TIEDLKAIPKGR

-123 FIAEVHNTEENGDYV
+123 FIAEVHDTEENGDYT

-223 SLVAIFPDDFC
+223 SLVAMFPDDFC
-234 YDPLDPA
+234 EDPLDPA
-241 SWWDTDDKG
+241 AYFVYLNGKPSKIDSEGKPVTADT
-250 VLVKVAPGGP
+250 
-260 KPADYPNSD
+260 PNSF
-269 QSEALGWDHPEV
+269 QSEALKWDHPQV

-292 YYKSSGNSNSIV
+292 YYKYKENNTV
-304 DNAYRN
+304 YNAYRN

-325 TASDPIWNDIIY
+325 TASDPIWNNIIY

-376 LEVPTEWN
+376 LEVPTEWD

-408 DISDE
+408 DISEE
-413 RNQRKEADAA
+413 RNKRKEADEA
-423 INARIDDLWDKLNA
+423 INKRIDDLWDKLNA

-481 ASKEV
+481 ALEGI
-486 MMSDLPA
+486 MMSDISA
-493 EEETPEEEVISA
+493 DEETHEEEVISA

-518 RVKISSSNN
+518 RVRISSSSN

-532 GPSDGSYEWQEELK
+532 GPSDGTYDWQEELE
-546 NEKEEREAA
+546 NEREEREAA

-590 DTTDAVVFSKVNAPN
+590 DTTDAVIFSKVNAPN
-605 GFFQANGTP
+605 GFFQANGKA
-614 AVFKVATLDPKEEKL
+614 AVFKVATPDPEEEKL
-629 NELESKIKELEAEI
+629 NELESKVKELEAEI

>member
-1 MKKNKKGINVS
+1 MEKNKKGINVS

-40 TIEDLKAIPKER
+40 TIEDLKAIPKGR

-123 FIAEVHNTEENGDYV
+123 FIAEVHDTEENGDYT

-223 SLVAIFPDDFC
+223 SLVAMFPDDFC
-234 YDPLDPA
+234 EDPLDPA
-241 SWWDTDDKG
+241 AYFVYLNGKPSKIDSEGKPVTADT
-250 VLVKVAPGGP
+250 
-260 KPADYPNSD
+260 PNSF
-269 QSEALGWDHPEV
+269 QSEALKWDHPQV

-292 YYKSSGNSNSIV
+292 YYKYKENNTV
-304 DNAYRN
+304 YNAYRN

-376 LEVPTEWN
+376 LEVPTEWD

-408 DISDE
+408 DISEE
-413 RNQRKEADAA
+413 RNKRKEADEA
-423 INARIDDLWDKLNA
+423 INKRIDDLWDKLNA

-481 ASKEV
+481 ALEGI
-486 MMSDLPA
+486 MMSDISA
-493 EEETPEEEVISA
+493 DEETHEEEVISA
-505 VSEKTSSAQLLTP
+505 VSEKTSSARLLTP
-518 RVKISSSNN
+518 RVRISSSSN

-532 GPSDGSYEWQEELK
+532 GPSDGTYDWQEELE
-546 NEKEEREAA
+546 NEREEREAA

-590 DTTDAVVFSKVNAPN
+590 DTTDAVIFSKVNAPN
-605 GFFQANGTP
+605 GFFQANGKA
-614 AVFKVATLDPKEEKL
+614 AVFKVATPDPEEEKL
-629 NELESKIKELEAEI
+629 NELESKVKELEAEI

>member
-40 TIEDLKAIPKER
+40 TIEDLKAIPKGR

-64 SSSSGSAVEFYYD
+64 SSSSRSAVEFYYD

-123 FIAEVHNTEENGDYV
+123 FIAEVHDTEENGDYT

-208 KIPNDLLEY
+208 KIPSDLLEY

-223 SLVAIFPDDFC
+223 SLVAMFPDDFC
-234 YDPLDPA
+234 EDPLDPA
-241 SWWDTDDKG
+241 AYFVYLNGKPSKIDSEGKPVTADT
-250 VLVKVAPGGP
+250 
-260 KPADYPNSD
+260 PNSF
-269 QSEALGWDHPEV
+269 QSEALKWDHPQV

-292 YYKSSGNSNSIV
+292 YYKYKENNTV
-304 DNAYRN
+304 YNAYRN

-376 LEVPTEWN
+376 LEVPTEWD

-408 DISDE
+408 DISEE
-413 RNQRKEADAA
+413 RNKRKEADEA
-423 INARIDDLWDKLNA
+423 INKRIDDLWDKLNA

-481 ASKEV
+481 ALEGI
-486 MMSDLPA
+486 MMSDISA
-493 EEETPEEEVISA
+493 DEETHEEEVISA

-518 RVKISSSNN
+518 RVRISSSSN

-532 GPSDGSYEWQEELK
+532 GPSDGTYDWQEELE
-546 NEKEEREAA
+546 NEREEREAA

-590 DTTDAVVFSKVNAPN
+590 DTTDAVIFSKVNAPN
-605 GFFQANGTP
+605 GFFQANGKA
-614 AVFKVATLDPKEEKL
+614 AVFKVATPDPEEEKL